1 MTSTRLEKFLLLA
14 GILLIGVN
22 LRPALASVGPLV
34 DDIRLATGLTNSMVG
49 LLTTLPLIAFG
60 VISPVTPLFTRRFG
74 MGGTLLGAMGLLAL
88 GTALRAIASVPALY
102 LGTILAGI
110 AIAFGNV
117 LLPSLAKRNFAAHS
131 GLITS
136 LYSSAMGLGASLAAG
151 LSVPLA
157 THLELGWRGALGFW
171 AIPALIAFVVWLPQL
186 SRLRRSEPKRSF
198 LQAIRDLGTST
209 LAWKVALFMGL
220 QSLTF
225 YIVLAWLPAIVMD
238 RGFDATFSGWMLS
251 LSQATGVLGS
261 LTIPILAGR
270 ATDQRGIVVALAVLE
285 LTGLGG
291 LLVAPG
297 TSIILWVSIIG
308 FVLGG
313 SFGLALLF
321 LVVRSKDA
329 ETAAELSGM
338 AQSIGY
344 LVAAT
349 GPTLFGSLFDFT
361 GSWTIP
367 LLCLFMTTFVKL
379 YVGIGAGSPATVD

>member
-186 SRLRRSEPKRSF
+186 SRLRRSEPPRWRGRSRFSWDCSHSRFISSWLGCLPLSWIVDLMRHF
-198 LQAIRDLGTST
+198 LAGCCHYRKPPG
-209 LAWKVALFMGL
+209 
-220 QSLTF
+220 
-225 YIVLAWLPAIVMD
+225 
-238 RGFDATFSGWMLS
+238 FSG
-251 LSQATGVLGS
+251 
-261 LTIPILAGR
+261 R
-270 ATDQRGIVVALAVLE
+270 
-285 LTGLGG
+285 
-291 LLVAPG
+291 
-297 TSIILWVSIIG
+297 
-308 FVLGG
+308 
-313 SFGLALLF
+313 
-321 LVVRSKDA
+321 
-329 ETAAELSGM
+329 
-338 AQSIGY
+338 
-344 LVAAT
+344 
-349 GPTLFGSLFDFT
+349 
-361 GSWTIP
+361 
-367 LLCLFMTTFVKL
+367 
-379 YVGIGAGSPATVD
+379 